1 MLTEDEIRKVAL
13 LARLNLSDE
22 EVAVLGPQLSQ
33 LLDYVAILNQADAE
47 DVEPM
52 AHAVEQTNVFRDDV
66 PKPSQP
72 REDALAN
79 APKTDGKYFLV
90 PAILDQN

>member
-1 MLTEDEIRKVAL
+1 MLSEEDVHKVAE
-13 LARLNLSDE
+13 LARLNLTEDE
-22 EVAVLGPQLSQ
+22 VAELRPQLSKLIDYVAVLEEV
-33 LLDYVAILNQADAE
+33 DTE

-52 AHAVEQTNVFRDDV
+52 VHAIEQTNVFRDDV
-66 PKPSQP
+66 RTPPLP

-90 PAILDQN
+90 PQIIEH

>member
-13 LARLNLSDE
+13 LARLNLSE
-22 EVAVLGPQLSQ
+22 EDVAVLGPQLSQ
-33 LLDYVAILNQADAE
+33 LLDYVAILNQADTE

-52 AHAVEQTNVFRDDV
+52 AHAVEQTNVFRDDI
-66 PKPSQP
+66 PKPPQS